1 LRDGGVTLNENILMR
16 LFSKASIEKEAIH
29 RVAFDA
35 GNIFHVKFFL
45 GKIKA
50 TNMEHFSECF
60 KKIAAVVESK
70 PQS

>member
-35 GNIFHVKFFL
+35 GNIFHVNFFR
-45 GKIKA
+45 K
-50 TNMEHFSECF
+50 N
-60 KKIAAVVESK
+60 
-70 PQS
+70 QSDKHGAFQ